1 MRSIGCSSDPP
12 DINANE
18 DETANRVGSHG
29 RCNCIWEAKP
39 TSGHR

>member
-1 MRSIGCSSDPP
+1 MRNTAIAATRQ

-29 RCNCIWEAKP
+29 SCNCIWEARP
-39 TSGHR
+39 TAGHR